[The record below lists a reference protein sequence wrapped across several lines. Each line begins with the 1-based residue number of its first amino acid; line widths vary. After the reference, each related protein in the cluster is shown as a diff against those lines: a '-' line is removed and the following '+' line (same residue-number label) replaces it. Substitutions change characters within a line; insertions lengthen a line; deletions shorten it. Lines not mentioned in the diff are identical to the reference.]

1 MNKFL
6 QNITSLVAI
15 VLFLIMG
22 ACNNHPQAP
31 ILLEVEKI
39 IEEQPDSALSILNKV
54 ENINQLSEKDH
65 ATYCLLLTQ
74 AQDLNYIT
82 HTSDSLIKIAATYF
96 EKSNDKHKASLSYY
110 YMGRVN
116 TDLHDALKAQEFYLK
131 ALEIGEKTKDY
142 HLLAKICNNLG
153 TLYNYQDI
161 YDLALP
167 MQKKALYY
175 INMEQKQDTVN
186 MSYILRNTARTFTLM
201 NLEDSAVIYHKQAL
215 KYSRP
220 YNISSILVDLGNIY
234 IYKNEYVEAKKYI
247 DLAQNSTTIL
257 KTLYPIYLSKGKL
270 LSAMGQLDSAKYYL
284 TQCSQ
289 SSNIYTQAG
298 SLYHLAQVALKEN
311 DLNNYVKYTETYSTL
326 RDSITKHSHFENI
339 RIAQSMFNYQRI
351 AKEKDQFEKKA
362 AQRMIFIYQ
371 VIIIFFLTIAIF
383 IFIFKREKIKKKRLT
398 ELKEEQYKRSQQYI
412 ENNNKQIFQLTETLH
427 SKQEEMS
434 EVERQLY
441 EARKL
446 MLEMENRQI
455 FEKQGTILLLEK
467 DFHNSSIYIR
477 IHREDDIQLSP
488 SEWEELHQLIDAT
501 YPDFTNRLIRLYPQI
516 SIEEIHI
523 CYLVKMQLSIKKIAF
538 IMHITSS
545 GVSQCRRRLYKK
557 FTGEPQNTEKFD
569 RFIADFYHDTTCH
582 IFVNKNM
589 CFVIM
594 RNLSLSKISILT
606 FSKTNL
612 I

>member
-523 CYLVKMQLSIKKIAF
+523 LLSCKDATIHKKDSFYYAYNKFRSVSMPKKI
-538 IMHITSS
+538 I
-545 GVSQCRRRLYKK
+545 
-557 FTGEPQNTEKFD
+557 
-569 RFIADFYHDTTCH
+569 
-582 IFVNKNM
+582 
-589 CFVIM
+589 
-594 RNLSLSKISILT
+594 
-606 FSKTNL
+606 
-612 I
+612 

>member
-6 QNITSLVAI
+6 LHITSFVVI
-15 VLFLIMG
+15 ILFLFMG
-22 ACNNHPQAP
+22 ACHNHPQAP
-31 ILLEVEKI
+31 MLLEVEKI
-39 IEEQPDSALSILNKV
+39 IEEQPDSALSILNKI

-96 EKSNDKHKASLSYY
+96 EKSSDKQKASLSYY

-131 ALEIGEKTKDY
+131 ALEIGEKTKNY
-142 HLLAKICNNLG
+142 HLLAKICNNLR

-412 ENNNKQIFQLTETLH
+412 EDNNKQIFQLTEMLH

-523 CYLVKMQLSIKKIAF
+523 CYLVKMQISIKKIAF

-569 RFIADFYHDTTCH
+569 RFIADF
-582 IFVNKNM
+582 
-589 CFVIM
+589 
-594 RNLSLSKISILT
+594 
-606 FSKTNL
+606 
-612 I
+612 

>member
-538 IMHITSS
+538 IMHITT
-545 GVSQCRRRLYKK
+545 V
-557 FTGEPQNTEKFD
+557 
-569 RFIADFYHDTTCH
+569 H
-582 IFVNKNM
+582 
-589 CFVIM
+589 
-594 RNLSLSKISILT
+594 
-606 FSKTNL
+606 
-612 I
+612 

>member
-477 IHREDDIQLSP
+477 IHREDDIQLGP

-569 RFIADFYHDTTCH
+569 RFIADF
-582 IFVNKNM
+582 
-589 CFVIM
+589 
-594 RNLSLSKISILT
+594 
-606 FSKTNL
+606 
-612 I
+612 

>member
-383 IFIFKREKIKKKRLT
+383 IFIFKRENIKKKRLT

-569 RFIADFYHDTTCH
+569 RFIADF
-582 IFVNKNM
+582 
-589 CFVIM
+589 
-594 RNLSLSKISILT
+594 
-606 FSKTNL
+606 
-612 I
+612 

>member
-153 TLYNYQDI
+153 TLYNYQYI

-569 RFIADFYHDTTCH
+569 RFIADF
-582 IFVNKNM
+582 
-589 CFVIM
+589 
-594 RNLSLSKISILT
+594 
-606 FSKTNL
+606 
-612 I
+612 

>member
-186 MSYILRNTARTFTLM
+186 MSYILRNTARTLTLM

-339 RIAQSMFNYQRI
+339 RIAQSLFNYQRI

-545 GVSQCRRRLYKK
+545 GVSQCRRKLYKK

-569 RFIADFYHDTTCH
+569 RFIADF
-582 IFVNKNM
+582 
-589 CFVIM
+589 
-594 RNLSLSKISILT
+594 
-606 FSKTNL
+606 
-612 I
+612 

>member
-22 ACNNHPQAP
+22 ACNNHPQAS

-569 RFIADFYHDTTCH
+569 RFIADF
-582 IFVNKNM
+582 
-589 CFVIM
+589 
-594 RNLSLSKISILT
+594 
-606 FSKTNL
+606 
-612 I
+612 

>member
-110 YMGRVN
+110 YMGRVY
-116 TDLHDALKAQEFYLK
+116 TDFHDALKAQEFYLK

-569 RFIADFYHDTTCH
+569 RFIADF
-582 IFVNKNM
+582 
-589 CFVIM
+589 
-594 RNLSLSKISILT
+594 
-606 FSKTNL
+606 
-612 I
+612 

>member
-6 QNITSLVAI
+6 LHITSFVVI
-15 VLFLIMG
+15 ILFLFMG
-22 ACNNHPQAP
+22 ACHNHPQAP
-31 ILLEVEKI
+31 MLLEVEKI
-39 IEEQPDSALSILNKV
+39 IEEQPDSALSILNKI

-96 EKSNDKHKASLSYY
+96 EKSSDKQKASLSYY

-131 ALEIGEKTKDY
+131 ALEIGEKTKNY

-412 ENNNKQIFQLTETLH
+412 EDNNKQIFQLTEMLH

-467 DFHNSSIYIR
+467 DFHNSSIYI
-477 IHREDDIQLSP
+477 LNS
-488 SEWEELHQLIDAT
+488 AT
-501 YPDFTNRLIRLYPQI
+501 L
-516 SIEEIHI
+516 
-523 CYLVKMQLSIKKIAF
+523 
-538 IMHITSS
+538 
-545 GVSQCRRRLYKK
+545 
-557 FTGEPQNTEKFD
+557 
-569 RFIADFYHDTTCH
+569 
-582 IFVNKNM
+582 
-589 CFVIM
+589 
-594 RNLSLSKISILT
+594 
-606 FSKTNL
+606 
-612 I
+612 

>member
-186 MSYILRNTARTFTLM
+186 MSYILRNTARTLTLM

-339 RIAQSMFNYQRI
+339 RIAQSLFNYQRI

-569 RFIADFYHDTTCH
+569 RFIADF
-582 IFVNKNM
+582 
-589 CFVIM
+589 
-594 RNLSLSKISILT
+594 
-606 FSKTNL
+606 
-612 I
+612 

>member
-201 NLEDSAVIYHKQAL
+201 NLEDSAVICHKQAL

-569 RFIADFYHDTTCH
+569 RFIADF
-582 IFVNKNM
+582 
-589 CFVIM
+589 
-594 RNLSLSKISILT
+594 
-606 FSKTNL
+606 
-612 I
+612 

>member
-362 AQRMIFIYQ
+362 VQRMIFIYQ

-569 RFIADFYHDTTCH
+569 RFIADF
-582 IFVNKNM
+582 
-589 CFVIM
+589 
-594 RNLSLSKISILT
+594 
-606 FSKTNL
+606 
-612 I
+612 

>member
-234 IYKNEYVEAKKYI
+234 IYKVEAKKYI

-569 RFIADFYHDTTCH
+569 RFIADF
-582 IFVNKNM
+582 
-589 CFVIM
+589 
-594 RNLSLSKISILT
+594 
-606 FSKTNL
+606 
-612 I
+612 

>member
-6 QNITSLVAI
+6 LHITSFVVI
-15 VLFLIMG
+15 ILFLFMG
-22 ACNNHPQAP
+22 ACHNHPQAP
-31 ILLEVEKI
+31 MLLEVEKI
-39 IEEQPDSALSILNKV
+39 IEEQPDSALSILNKI

-96 EKSNDKHKASLSYY
+96 EKSSDKQKASLSYY

-131 ALEIGEKTKDY
+131 ALEIGEKTKNY

-412 ENNNKQIFQLTETLH
+412 EDNNKQIFQLTEMLH

-467 DFHNSSIYIR
+467 NFHNSSIYIR

-523 CYLVKMQLSIKKIAF
+523 CYLVKMQISIKKIAF

-569 RFIADFYHDTTCH
+569 RFIADF
-582 IFVNKNM
+582 
-589 CFVIM
+589 
-594 RNLSLSKISILT
+594 
-606 FSKTNL
+606 
-612 I
+612 

>member
-538 IMHITSS
+538 IMH
-545 GVSQCRRRLYKK
+545 
-557 FTGEPQNTEKFD
+557 
-569 RFIADFYHDTTCH
+569 H
-582 IFVNKNM
+582 
-589 CFVIM
+589 
-594 RNLSLSKISILT
+594 
-606 FSKTNL
+606 
-612 I
+612 

>member
-557 FTGEPQNTEKFD
+557 FTGEPQNTEKFA
-569 RFIADFYHDTTCH
+569 RFI
-582 IFVNKNM
+582 K
-589 CFVIM
+589 
-594 RNLSLSKISILT
+594 
-606 FSKTNL
+606 
-612 I
+612 

>member
-6 QNITSLVAI
+6 LHITSFVVI
-15 VLFLIMG
+15 ILFLFMG
-22 ACNNHPQAP
+22 ACHNHPQAP
-31 ILLEVEKI
+31 MLLEVEKI
-39 IEEQPDSALSILNKV
+39 IEEQPDSALSILNKI

-96 EKSNDKHKASLSYY
+96 EKSSDKQKASLSYY

-131 ALEIGEKTKDY
+131 ALEIGEKTKNY

-412 ENNNKQIFQLTETLH
+412 EDNNKQIFQLTEMLH

-523 CYLVKMQLSIKKIAF
+523 CYLVKMQISIKKIAF

-545 GVSQCRRRLYKK
+545 GVSQRRRRLYKK

-569 RFIADFYHDTTCH
+569 RFIADF
-582 IFVNKNM
+582 
-589 CFVIM
+589 
-594 RNLSLSKISILT
+594 
-606 FSKTNL
+606 
-612 I
+612 

>member
-116 TDLHDALKAQEFYLK
+116 TNLHDALKAQEFYLK

-569 RFIADFYHDTTCH
+569 RFIADF
-582 IFVNKNM
+582 
-589 CFVIM
+589 
-594 RNLSLSKISILT
+594 
-606 FSKTNL
+606 
-612 I
+612 

>member
-501 YPDFTNRLIRLYPQI
+501 YPDFTNRLIRLLSSNIYRRNTYLL
-516 SIEEIHI
+516 SCKDATIHKKDSF
-523 CYLVKMQLSIKKIAF
+523 YYAYNKFRSVSMPKKI
-538 IMHITSS
+538 I
-545 GVSQCRRRLYKK
+545 
-557 FTGEPQNTEKFD
+557 
-569 RFIADFYHDTTCH
+569 
-582 IFVNKNM
+582 
-589 CFVIM
+589 
-594 RNLSLSKISILT
+594 
-606 FSKTNL
+606 
-612 I
+612 

>member
-234 IYKNEYVEAKKYI
+234 IYKNEYVEAKK
-247 DLAQNSTTIL
+247 
-257 KTLYPIYLSKGKL
+257 IY
-270 LSAMGQLDSAKYYL
+270 
-284 TQCSQ
+284 
-289 SSNIYTQAG
+289 
-298 SLYHLAQVALKEN
+298 
-311 DLNNYVKYTETYSTL
+311 
-326 RDSITKHSHFENI
+326 
-339 RIAQSMFNYQRI
+339 
-351 AKEKDQFEKKA
+351 
-362 AQRMIFIYQ
+362 
-371 VIIIFFLTIAIF
+371 
-383 IFIFKREKIKKKRLT
+383 
-398 ELKEEQYKRSQQYI
+398 
-412 ENNNKQIFQLTETLH
+412 
-427 SKQEEMS
+427 
-434 EVERQLY
+434 
-441 EARKL
+441 
-446 MLEMENRQI
+446 
-455 FEKQGTILLLEK
+455 
-467 DFHNSSIYIR
+467 
-477 IHREDDIQLSP
+477 
-488 SEWEELHQLIDAT
+488 
-501 YPDFTNRLIRLYPQI
+501 
-516 SIEEIHI
+516 
-523 CYLVKMQLSIKKIAF
+523 
-538 IMHITSS
+538 
-545 GVSQCRRRLYKK
+545 
-557 FTGEPQNTEKFD
+557 
-569 RFIADFYHDTTCH
+569 
-582 IFVNKNM
+582 
-589 CFVIM
+589 
-594 RNLSLSKISILT
+594 
-606 FSKTNL
+606 
-612 I
+612 

>member
-545 GVSQCRRRLYKK
+545 GVFQCRRRLYKK

-569 RFIADFYHDTTCH
+569 RFIADF
-582 IFVNKNM
+582 
-589 CFVIM
+589 
-594 RNLSLSKISILT
+594 
-606 FSKTNL
+606 
-612 I
+612 

>member
-6 QNITSLVAI
+6 LHITSFVVI
-15 VLFLIMG
+15 ILFLFMG
-22 ACNNHPQAP
+22 ACHNHPQAP
-31 ILLEVEKI
+31 MLLEVEKI
-39 IEEQPDSALSILNKV
+39 IEEQPDSALSILNKI

-96 EKSNDKHKASLSYY
+96 EKSNDKQKASLSYY

-412 ENNNKQIFQLTETLH
+412 EDNNKQIFQLTEMLH

-523 CYLVKMQLSIKKIAF
+523 CYLVKMQISIKKIAF

-569 RFIADFYHDTTCH
+569 RFIADF
-582 IFVNKNM
+582 
-589 CFVIM
+589 
-594 RNLSLSKISILT
+594 
-606 FSKTNL
+606 
-612 I
+612 